1 MIAPVIVMKFGGGA
15 LGDAGSCERAAAVVR
30 AALPRRPVVVV
41 SAFGGVT
48 DRLLELARKPS
59 PEAGASIAQLHRAA
73 LSALQLDGALLEP
86 LLRELDDLVRG
97 VRMVG
102 VASDRL
108 ADRLASFGERCSAR
122 VLAAVLRRQ
131 GVRAEAVDAWDLGLR
146 TDSAFGRARPLP
158 DEGRIGVALAEVAGV
173 PVVTGFIAK
182 DAAGNVTT
190 LGRNGSDYSAA
201 LIGAAA
207 GAEEIQVWKDV
218 AGVHTA
224 DPKVVAGAR
233 PIRTLGYDE
242 ACELSWFGSKVLHP
256 ATMQPALERGIPLSV
271 RCLLEPDAPGTEIT
285 TGGVGS
291 GPRAVVHDTRAAV
304 WRVQRRAGSQA
315 SFLCAVFAVLDGH
328 GIEVRPPILGED
340 AVTVLLPANDR
351 SVLDALHAVGPVT
364 AVAGATLVGVV
375 GRGVGE
381 DAKMA
386 VDCLAALHGAGAQPL
401 WFEAGARPLSVAA
414 LVPEARWRHGVQ
426 ALHARLF
433 G

>member
-1 MIAPVIVMKFGGGA
+1 MIAAVIVMKFGGGA
-15 LGDAGSCERAAAVVR
+15 LGSASSCEQAAAVVR
-30 AALPRRPVVVV
+30 AALSRRPVVVV

-48 DRLLELARKPS
+48 DRLLELARRPS
-59 PEAGASIAQLHRAA
+59 AEGAAAVAQLHRAA
-73 LSALQLDGALLEP
+73 LSALQLDGALLDP
-86 LLRELDDLVRG
+86 LLRELDELVRG

-102 VASDRL
+102 VANERL
-108 ADRLASFGERCSAR
+108 ADQMASFGERCSAR

-131 GVRAEAVDAWDLGLR
+131 GVRSEAVDAWDLGLR

-158 DEGRIGVALAEVAGV
+158 DEGRIGVALAAIAGV

-190 LGRNGSDYSAA
+190 LGRNGSDFSAA

-224 DPKVVAGAR
+224 DPKVVPGAR

-256 ATMQPALERGIPLSV
+256 ATMQPALERSIPLSV
-271 RCLLEPDAPGTEIT
+271 RCLLEPEAPGTEIT
-285 TGGVGS
+285 TSGVGE
-291 GPRAVVHDTRAAV
+291 GPRAVVHDHRAKV
-304 WRVQRRAGSQA
+304 WKVQRRSGSLA
-315 SFLCAVFAVLDGH
+315 ALLCSVFAVLDRH
-328 GIEVRPPILGED
+328 GVEVRPPIVGDD
-340 AVTVLLPANDR
+340 AVTVMLPPDDR
-351 SVLDALHAVGPVT
+351 SLLDELAQLGTMT
-364 AVAGATLVGVV
+364 AVAGAVLVGVV
-375 GRGVGE
+375 GRGVGQ
-381 DAKMA
+381 DARLVA
-386 VDCLAALHGAGAQPL
+386 GVLAALQAEAEPL
-401 WFEAGARPLSVAA
+401 WFESGARPLSVAA
-414 LVPEARWRHGVQ
+414 LVPEVLWQKAVQ